1 MRAERD
7 ATDEGPPRGATD
19 DSAKLPL
26 TTLEPSPKSTG
37 TGNINSPDIQLDCF
51 LMQTAEV

>member
-26 TTLEPSPKSTG
+26 ATLEPSPKVQVPAPE
-37 TGNINSPDIQLDCF
+37 I
-51 LMQTAEV
+51 